1 MENTESIRRILPQGE
16 TFFSYMEKLDGRI
29 RRHPRYV
36 PVNLKSSPQIHIATL
51 KNVTGN
57 LGYLD
62 TNPISSELEED
73 HDTYESLQMH
83 LGLMDER
90 VSVLEDFSLNVVGLL
105 NIREQ
110 GRILR
115 TTSKSS

>member
-16 TFFSYMEKLDGRI
+16 TFFSYMEKLDERI

-36 PVNLKSSPQIHIATL
+36 PVNLKASPQIHIATL